1 MTTAQPPDSNMPT
14 FNSNPNLVQH
24 TSKDGSMHPIQ
35 PYQQLMPQYH
45 QNNPLPVPL
54 PQYNNQQ
61 SHCKKQLVNLAENT
75 IKLKEVANR
84 HADMLQVNNKKTFE
98 SIQMIAVISR
108 CVNEELGILKERAA
122 ELKEFVVAS
131 EGAIDVD
138 VKNVV
143 MPADPVSKELLEYV
157 STKKALEEVI
167 LAI

>member
-1 MTTAQPPDSNMPT
+1 
-14 FNSNPNLVQH
+14 
-24 TSKDGSMHPIQ
+24 
-35 PYQQLMPQYH
+35 
-45 QNNPLPVPL
+45 
-54 PQYNNQQ
+54 
-61 SHCKKQLVNLAENT
+61 
-75 IKLKEVANR
+75 
-84 HADMLQVNNKKTFE
+84 MLQVNNKKTFE